1 MTDLPP
7 SVASLRGAVDLS
19 SLARRPSAPQQPAAP
34 AGPAADATAP
44 GGIDV
49 VVEGT
54 DAGFA
59 SILELSNTV
68 PVIAELYANWSEQSQ
83 QLGALLERL
92 VRAAG
97 GRLVLAR
104 IDAEAN
110 PQLAQAFQAEAIPTV
125 AAVVAGRP
133 VSLFQGVPADEQV
146 QSVLEQLLELA
157 AQNGV
162 TGSIELD
169 PSAQPAEPEEKP
181 LPPLHQEAFD
191 AIDRGDYPTAVAA
204 YRKAIAQNPADH
216 DAAAGLAQVELLERL
231 AGRTA
236 AEIRQAAGD
245 APDDV
250 DAQLAVADLD
260 LSGGHL
266 DDAFGRLL
274 DLFPGLDAA
283 GKDAVRVRLLAYF
296 TVAGGE
302 DPRVASARRRLTS
315 LLY

>member
-19 SLARRPSAPQQPAAP
+19 SLARRSSAPQQPAAP
-34 AGPAADATAP
+34 AAGAAPAP
-44 GGIDV
+44 GGVDV

-68 PVIAELYANWSEQSQ
+68 PVVAELYAGWSEQSQ

-110 PQLAQAFQAEAIPTV
+110 PQLAQAFQADAIPTV
-125 AAVVAGRP
+125 AAIVAGRP
-133 VSLFQGVPADEQV
+133 VSLFQGLPAEEQV
-146 QSVLEQLLELA
+146 QGVLEQLLDLA

-169 PSAQPAEPEEKP
+169 GAEAPAEPEQPP

-191 AIDRGDYPTAVAA
+191 AIDRGDYPAAIAA
-204 YRKAIAQNPADH
+204 YKKAIAQNPADH
-216 DAAAGLAQVELLERL
+216 DAAAGLAQVELLDRL

-245 APDDV
+245 APGDV

-266 DDAFGRLL
+266 QDAFDRLL

-283 GKDAVRVRLLAYF
+283 AKDQVRVRLLAYF
-296 TVAGGE
+296 QVAGGD
-302 DPRVASARRRLTS
+302 DPRVAAARRRLTS